1 MCSPPVTGSFSGV
14 VSAADLATFSGD
26 ILGTPASEF
35 HEGDV
40 VSGTFHY
47 DPVRVGRAMAASART
62 RDYGFAAVARK
73 TAARVPGPPL

>member
-1 MCSPPVTGSFSGV
+1 VRIATFSLGILIAAFGSAAAMAAPVSGSFPGV

-35 HEGDV
+35 HEGNI

-47 DPVRVGRAMAASART
+47 DPVRVGRAKAASA
-62 RDYGFAAVARK
+62 
-73 TAARVPGPPL
+73 

>member
-35 HEGDV
+35 HEAT
-40 VSGTFHY
+40 SFL
-47 DPVRVGRAMAASART
+47 GRFIT
-62 RDYGFAAVARK
+62 
-73 TAARVPGPPL
+73 TP